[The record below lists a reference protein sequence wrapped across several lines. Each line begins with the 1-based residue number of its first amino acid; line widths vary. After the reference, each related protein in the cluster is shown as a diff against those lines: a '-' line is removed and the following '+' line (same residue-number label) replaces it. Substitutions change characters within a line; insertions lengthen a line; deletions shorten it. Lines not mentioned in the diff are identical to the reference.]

1 VKHFDAELDSALSH
15 PPDVQVPR
23 NFRQRL
29 IARLPETPA
38 AERPRHWQ
46 LPVLAAVTVLLLGAF
61 ALLTLQLGLYHW
73 FAQPSV
79 FFASLGVGTVIALAW
94 LWRIVIRD

>member
-1 VKHFDAELDSALSH
+1 VKHFEAELDSALSH

-38 AERPRHWQ
+38 AERPRNWQ
-46 LPVLAAVTVLLLGAF
+46 LPVLAALAALFLAALATVA
-61 ALLTLQLGLYHW
+61 LQLGLGEW
-73 FAQPSV
+73 FMQPSI
-79 FFASLGVGTVIALAW
+79 FLASLGVGTVVALAW
-94 LWRIVIRD
+94 LWRIVVRD